1 MTAFLIAYFAGI
13 VAVLGQGHQL
23 YRAQRYVARHHAPG
37 RMSRRAGRAVRA
49 ARLASRRAYASFEAL
64 RGSALPDFAPIAEFA
79 LPAPGMPMRYEPK
92 AGVARY
98 ERLRDANLESTVER
112 ELRLADL
119 GLRTPRTQFGTPESV
134 DEWLSE
140 AA

>member
-1 MTAFLIAYFAGI
+1 MTAFLIAYAASW

-49 ARLASRRAYASFEAL
+49 ARLASRRAFAEFDAL
-64 RGSALPDFAPIAEFA
+64 RAQRFPDFAPFA
-79 LPAPGMPMRYEPK
+79 PVGPYEHK
-92 AGVARY
+92 AGVGRYAHLSRDEMDTAAR
-98 ERLRDANLESTVER
+98 RALT
-112 ELRLADL
+112 LADL
-119 GLRTPRTQFGTPESV
+119 GLKTPRTQFGTPESV